1 MEQVSVEKLRS
12 ALGDYLDKVNF
23 GRESFLVTR
32 YGRPFVLL
40 APSIPHTKPANQV
53 SARSV
58 RVHISDLLGQV
69 YYQGVVFQ
77 IERRG
82 KPVAVLARWP
92 DGEN

>member
-40 APSIPHTKPANQV
+40 TPATPHSEPTSQV
-53 SARSV
+53 SARVV
-58 RVHISDLLGQV
+58 RTRISDLLGQV
-69 YYQGVVFQ
+69 YYQGVVLQ

-82 KPVAVLARWP
+82 KPVAVFARWP

>member
-23 GRESFLVTR
+23 GKESFLVTR

-40 APSIPHTKPANQV
+40 TPSTSLAKPASQV
-53 SARSV
+53 SARAV
-58 RVHISDLLGQV
+58 RTHISDLLGQV
-69 YYQGVVFQ
+69 YYQGVVLQ

-82 KPVAVLARWP
+82 KPVAVFARWP

>member
-23 GRESFLVTR
+23 RRESFLVTR

-40 APSIPHTKPANQV
+40 APSTPHTEPTSLVN
-53 SARSV
+53 ARAV
-58 RVHISDLLGQV
+58 RTNISDLLGQV
-69 YYQGVVFQ
+69 YYQGVVLQ

-82 KPVAVLARWP
+82 KPVAVFARWP
-92 DGEN
+92 DGGN

>member
-1 MEQVSVEKLRS
+1 MEHVSVEKLRS

-40 APSIPHTKPANQV
+40 TPSNSHAEPTSQV
-53 SARSV
+53 SARAV
-58 RVHISDLLGQV
+58 RTRISDLLGQV
-69 YYQGVVFQ
+69 YYQGVVLQ

-82 KPVAVLARWP
+82 KPVAVFARWP

>member
-12 ALGDYLDKVNF
+12 SLGDYLDKVNF

-40 APSIPHTKPANQV
+40 APSTPYAEPTTQV
-53 SARSV
+53 SARAV
-58 RVHISDLLGQV
+58 RTHISDLLGQV
-69 YYQGVVFQ
+69 YYQGVVLQ

-82 KPVAVLARWP
+82 KPVAVFARWP
-92 DGEN
+92 NGEN